1 MVTPTNQIVLTYKDG
16 RTISIVQKAEGVFP
30 SWSSK
35 HAETVEVW
43 IDGHEEPVIG
53 LNAENFIKYLQDNM
67 EEKQI
72 YQPKD
77 YYNET
82 I

>member
-16 RTISIVQKAEGVFP
+16 RTISIVQRAEGAYP
-30 SWSSK
+30 AGSK
-35 HAETVEVW
+35 YGHSVEVW
-43 IDGHEEPVIG
+43 IDGNEEPNIN

-67 EEKQI
+67 KEKQ
-72 YQPKD
+72 QPKD
-77 YYNET
+77 YADET